1 MTNLKMEAPT
11 RKKCLA
17 IGGCTALIM
26 VVVIL
31 ATTFKTQKETEICLK
46 YDTVSRVVDP
56 NPDTLPGTKALGPFT
71 DLICYPKT
79 VQKFEFSA
87 SSGASLRTRTKEGL
101 SIGLDVT
108 IEYKFVTSKL
118 LNLFE
123 LTGPYPTP
131 VEAARALYQRL
142 ALRTIINVASR
153 YAANAFLSEQRGN
166 ISATMSLRLIRTLK
180 NIMVWW
186 KSLQMRNVVLDKT
199 FVEAIDDILGE
210 KLLQTKL
217 LKERE
222 SSLASAYKTRQVETQ
237 KYVSRRQQDVIN
249 IQKDISS
256 AISNRAQEAI
266 VIQQDHS
273 RALEGASSRKV
284 NKIATKKGQVNDA
297 YISRAGVLQKGKND
311 AAVRTIAM
319 TDKAAIA
326 KVKASGTRSFAKAA
340 ADATIKAGKAQA
352 ERIGHEKDAQ
362 AEHYGRLLSADI
374 GMSINDVLQYTF
386 LSSLQDTQKDANMFR
401 DTRKYPY

>member
-1 MTNLKMEAPT
+1 M
-11 RKKCLA
+11 
-17 IGGCTALIM
+17 IV

-142 ALRTIINVASR
+142 ALRTIINVASQ

-166 ISATMSLRLIRTLK
+166 ISATMSFEVNK
-180 NIMVWW
+180 NIKKYYGMVE
-186 KSLQMRNVVLDKT
+186 SLQMRNIVLDKT

-210 KLLQTKL
+210 KLQQAKM
-217 LKERE
+217 LKERQ
-222 SSLASAYKTRQVETQ
+222 SALASAYKNRQVQTQQYVSTRQQ
-237 KYVSRRQQDVIN
+237 NVIN
-249 IQKDISS
+249 IQKEISS
-256 AISNRAQEAI
+256 AISNRVQEAI

-284 NKIATKKGQVNDA
+284 NKIATKKGEVNDA
-297 YISRAGVLQKGKND
+297 YISRTGVLQKGKND
-311 AAVRTIAM
+311 ASVRTIAM

-326 KVKASGTRSFAKAA
+326 KVTASGTRSFAKAA

-374 GMSINDVLQYTF
+374 GMSRNDVLQYTF
-386 LSSLQDTQKDANMFR
+386 LSSLQDTQKDANIFVGYKKVPILTEAGK
-401 DTRKYPY
+401 DVPLLKNIVP